1 MKNFYRTPA
10 ALAIVALMA
19 ACASTPTSTP
29 LLENTRAEY
38 RQVEQNPNV
47 GAYAQ
52 MEMKQASDAMREAN
66 LSAQRRESTDQI
78 DKQAYLARQK
88 IALTQEV
95 VKRKVAEADVA
106 AAAKERDFI
115 RLNQRTNEANQAN
128 ANAQQAQV
136 AAQVAQQDAAQ
147 AQANAEQAQR
157 NTQEAQRA
165 ADEARAKTAQAQAR
179 TAQLEAQLEAQL
191 AELAAKKTERGII
204 ITLGD
209 VLFGTDQSSLTPD
222 GMRSAQKLADVL
234 AQNPSR
240 TVLVE
245 GFTDSTGTSGYNQ
258 ELSSRR
264 AAAVRDALMQMG
276 IASQRISV
284 RGYGESYPVA
294 GNDNPAGR
302 QLNRRVEIVLSD
314 ASGVTKQ
321 R

>member
-1 MKNFYRTPA
+1 MNHFYRTPA

-19 ACASTPTSTP
+19 ACASTPTSTT

-38 RQVEQNPNV
+38 RQVEQNPNA
-47 GAYAQ
+47 GTYATL
-52 MEMKQASDAMREAN
+52 EMKQASDAMREAN
-66 LSAQRRESTDQI
+66 LSAERRESTEAV

-95 VKRKVAEADVA
+95 IKKKVAEADVA

-128 ANAQQAQV
+128 ANAQQAQLS
-136 AAQVAQQDAAQ
+136 AQMAQQDAAQ
-147 AQANAEQAQR
+147 AQARAEQAQR
-157 NTQEAQRA
+157 NSQDAQRA
-165 ADEARAKTAQAQAR
+165 TDEARAKTAEAQAR
-179 TAQLEAQLEAQL
+179 TAALEAQL
-191 AELAAKKTERGII
+191 AELAAKKTERGIV

-209 VLFGTDQSSLTPD
+209 VLFGTDKSSLTPD
-222 GMRSAQKLADVL
+222 GLRSAQKLADVL
-234 AQNPSR
+234 QQNPQR

-245 GFTDSTGTSGYNQ
+245 GFTDSTGNPSYNQ
-258 ELSSRR
+258 ELSGRR

-294 GNDNPAGR
+294 ANDNAAGR

-314 ASGVTKQ
+314 DSGVTKQ

>member
-1 MKNFYRTPA
+1 MKNYYRTPA

-19 ACASTPTSTP
+19 ACASTPSTTS

-38 RQVEQNPNV
+38 RQIEQNPNV

-52 MEMKQASDAMREAN
+52 LEMKQASDAMREAN
-66 LSAQRRESTDQI
+66 LSAERRESAEAI

-95 VKRKVAEADVA
+95 VKKKVAESDVA

-128 ANAQQAQV
+128 ANAQQAQL
-136 AAQVAQQDAAQ
+136 AAQMAQQDAARAQ
-147 AQANAEQAQR
+147 AQAEQAQR
-157 NTQEAQRA
+157 NTQDAQRA
-165 ADEARAKTAQAQAR
+165 AEEARAKTAEAQAR

-191 AELAAKKTERGII
+191 ADLAAKKTERGII

-209 VLFGTDQSSLTPD
+209 VLFGTDKSTLTPD

-234 AQNPSR
+234 TQNPTR

-245 GFTDSTGTSGYNQ
+245 GFTDSTGAASYNQ

-276 IASQRISV
+276 IASQRINV
-284 RGYGESYPVA
+284 RGYGADYPAA
-294 GNDNPAGR
+294 GNDSAAGR

-314 ASGVTKQ
+314 ATGVTKQ

>member
-1 MKNFYRTPA
+1 MKNYYRTPA

-38 RQVEQNPNV
+38 RQIEQNSNV
-47 GAYAQ
+47 GTYAQ
-52 MEMKQASDAMREAN
+52 LELKQASEAMREAN
-66 LSAQRRESTDQI
+66 LSAERRESAEKV

-95 VKRKVAEADVA
+95 MKRKVAEADVA
-106 AAAKERDFI
+106 AAAKERDAI
-115 RLNQRTNEANQAN
+115 RLAQRTTEANQAN
-128 ANAQQAQV
+128 ASAQQAQL
-136 AAQVAQQDAAQ
+136 AAQ
-147 AQANAEQAQR
+147 AAQQEAARAQAQTEQAQR

-165 ADEARAKTAQAQAR
+165 TMEARAKTAEAQAR
-179 TAQLEAQLEAQL
+179 TAQLEAQLELQL
-191 AELAAKKTERGII
+191 ADLAAKKTERGIV

-209 VLFGTDQSSLTPD
+209 VLFGTDQSTLTPD

-234 AQNPSR
+234 KQNPMR

-245 GFTDSTGTSGYNQ
+245 GFTDSTGAATYNQ

-264 AAAVRDALMQMG
+264 AASVRDALMQMG
-276 IASQRISV
+276 TASQRISV
-284 RGYGESYPVA
+284 RGYGQDYPVA
-294 GNDNPAGR
+294 GNDSASGR